1 MATSVFLTE
10 LLRKAPFMK
19 DICSQKEVDNIE
31 IEEFYPSA
39 KVDLNYNSSEL
50 EAVYQGVLIKL
61 IQIILCKR
69 F

>member
-19 DICSQKEVDNIE
+19 DIYSQREVDNIE
-31 IEEFYPSA
+31 VEEFYPSA
-39 KVDLNYNSSEL
+39 KVYLNYNSSEL

-61 IQIILCKR
+61 IQIILCER
-69 F
+69 Y